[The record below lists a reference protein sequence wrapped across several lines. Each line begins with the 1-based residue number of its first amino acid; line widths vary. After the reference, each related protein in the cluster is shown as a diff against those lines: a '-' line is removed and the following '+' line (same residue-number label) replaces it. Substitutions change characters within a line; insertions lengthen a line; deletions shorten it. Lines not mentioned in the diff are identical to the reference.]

1 MTDGRQ
7 QDAAPGASQR
17 HPVVRLP
24 LTIDVAGW
32 AYPVEGLGPGRRA
45 CLWVRGCTQRCPW
58 CISPELWEPGTPTA
72 ITAVAGELAAPLSR
86 GAGLT
91 ISGGEPF
98 DQPREV
104 RQFILAVRAIA
115 GDVEVLVYTGYSLD
129 NLLSN
134 SPTSTT
140 CSAAKRLIECVD
152 IVIDGPYVASAGD
165 ELRWRGSDN
174 QRVHLL
180 TTRAQRHAAESQ
192 RPWSGPRPLRVQ
204 HVNDGEYRIAGIPRR
219 GDVEQLRTALK
230 KYDAVDRSDS
240 ELKEGPWLKP

>member
-1 MTDGRQ
+1 MTDGQQ
-7 QDAAPGASQR
+7 QDATPGASQR

-32 AYPVEGLGPGRRA
+32 AYPVEGLGPGRRV

-58 CISPELWEPGTPTA
+58 CISPELWEPGIPTA
-72 ITAVAGELAAPLSR
+72 ITAVAGELAAPLAR

-104 RQFILAVRAIA
+104 RQLILAVRAIA
-115 GDVEVLVYTGYSLD
+115 GDVEVLVYTGYSLESLLD
-129 NLLSN
+129 NR
-134 SPTSTT
+134 PASTT
-140 CSAAKRLIECVD
+140 SSAAKRLIECID

-165 ELRWRGSDN
+165 GLRWRGSDN

-180 TTRAQRHAAESQ
+180 TTRVQRHAAESQ

-204 HVNDGEYRIAGIPRR
+204 RIAGSEYRVVGIPRR
-219 GDVEQLRTALK
+219 GDLEQLRAAARMAATSCPAE
-230 KYDAVDRSDS
+230 S
-240 ELKEGPWLKP
+240 GPEEKSWLKP